1 MALNNKLYHDGN
13 ISLTKK
19 TLNDYEMGSFNY
31 VNDVNFMD
39 QILNALW
46 LFDIS
51 FRAGAQQDKS
61 KGVGYNIGERD
72 EYGSRV

>member
-1 MALNNKLYHDGN
+1 
-13 ISLTKK
+13 
-19 TLNDYEMGSFNY
+19 
-31 VNDVNFMD
+31 MD